1 MQRKT
6 LLAAALAAGS
16 LMGLAS
22 FANATPAVVA
32 GATVGTAP
40 AVVATPGT
48 YSSETTVIAPAD
60 ASITVRTAPPAPIA
74 EAVPAPRQGFVWAPG
89 HYEWHHGRYVWVGG
103 NWLEARAGYAWQA
116 AHWVQHPDGSWTLV
130 AGHWV
135 NGDRV
140 ARNGPYGDR
149 DHDGVP
155 NRYDAHPNNPY
166 RD

>member
-1 MQRKT
+1 MQKHT

-22 FANATPAVVA
+22 IANATPAVVA
-32 GATVGTAP
+32 GATVGVAP

-48 YSSETTVIAPAD
+48 YPSGTTIVAPAD
-60 ASITVRTAPPAPIA
+60 ATITVQAAPPAAPF
-74 EAVPAPRQGFVWAPG
+74 EAVPAPRHGYVWAPG
-89 HYEWHHGRYVWVGG
+89 HYEWHHGRYVWIGG
-103 NWLEARAGYAWQA
+103 SWLQSRPGYAWEA
-116 AHWVQHPDGSWTLV
+116 AHWHQRPDGSWTLV

-135 NGDRV
+135 AGDRV

-149 DHDGVP
+149 DGDGVP

>member
-1 MQRKT
+1 MQRPT
-6 LLAAALAAGS
+6 LLALALAAGS

-22 FANATPAVVA
+22 VANATPAVVA
-32 GATVGTAP
+32 GASVGVAP

-48 YSSETTVIAPAD
+48 YSSGTTIVAPAN
-60 ASITVRTAPPAPIA
+60 ASIIVSEAPPAPLV
-74 EAVPAPRQGFVWAPG
+74 EAMPAPREGYVWAPG
-89 HYEWHHGRYVWVGG
+89 HYEWHHGRYIWMAG
-103 NWLEARAGYAWQA
+103 NWMEARPGYAWRS

-135 NGDRV
+135 SENHV

-149 DHDGVP
+149 DRDGVP